1 MTTTNIYRYQ
11 RSTIACSK
19 KQNLIHR
26 VSALNKTKTF
36 EKKQQLSDILDNLQ
50 NENETKKNN
59 NNKL

>member
-36 EKKQQLSDILDNLQ
+36 EKKQLSDILDNLQ
-50 NENETKKNN
+50 NENEKK
-59 NNKL
+59 K